1 MVLLKR
7 AAWAAMK
14 VTEFESYI
22 RGYHAYQDINL
33 EPGGWRNF
41 TSCEKEDYFDN
52 YIHVV
57 IFKS

>member
-1 MVLLKR
+1 
-7 AAWAAMK
+7 MK